1 MDSWRTSGFKA
12 SVGTAGSSALDA
24 STRLAGGA
32 AQSAQSART
41 TDRDRVL
48 RLIDLSLP
56 RTTACSASTRQ
67 CTMPDM
73 PNIASVLKAEI
84 SRVARKEVRAETEGL
99 KKAASAQRTDII
111 GLRRRIQELEKQL
124 KALSR
129 SAPRGGA
136 LKASAGPAAESDGD
150 ASGLRFHANGM
161 ATNRKRLG
169 LSAKDFEIFV
179 GATGQS
185 VYSWERGKSKPRA
198 TNLAATAELRGIGKQ
213 EAAARV
219 DALKKRT

>member
-1 MDSWRTSGFKA
+1 MSPEKKSGQRRK
-12 SVGTAGSSALDA
+12 GS
-24 STRLAGGA
+24 
-32 AQSAQSART
+32 
-41 TDRDRVL
+41 
-48 RLIDLSLP
+48 
-56 RTTACSASTRQ
+56 
-67 CTMPDM
+67 
-73 PNIASVLKAEI
+73 
-84 SRVARKEVRAETEGL
+84 
-99 KKAASAQRTDII
+99 SAQRTDII